1 MIAHE
6 AYCYGVLVGKVGR
19 LSFSFKL
26 LHFDRIA
33 GRMRPSR
40 IRREG
45 ITVIAGPEFQ
55 PEAIA
60 DRRCGM
66 HDAIV
71 ADSPYSNNKG
81 DRDSGDDAAKQP
93 AAADSFNFPKSRQK
107 KKGKHGENGGIGES
121 RESVKNAEAEPYQ
134 ETLL

>member
-1 MIAHE
+1 MTHE
-6 AYCYGVLVGKVGR
+6 AHCYGVLVSQIGR
-19 LSFSFKL
+19 FSLSFKL

-60 DRRCGM
+60 DRRHCM
-66 HDAIV
+66 HNAIV
-71 ADSPYSNNKG
+71 TDSPRSK
-81 DRDSGDDAAKQP
+81 DECDSDNSDNATEQP
-93 AAADSFNFPKSRQK
+93 AAADAVNFPKSRQK
-107 KKGKHGENGGIGES
+107 KKGKN
-121 RESVKNAEAEPYQ
+121 
-134 ETLL
+134 